1 MAGNP
6 PLMYA
11 CVSGNMELAK
21 VLVTKTGADIN
32 QRNNMYLTPLVVAC
46 SYGSNDVV
54 ELLVHAG
61 AVLDFRSTCQ
71 RTALFFAILYGY
83 PECVKTLLKFGANMD
98 LQDSIRKTPIDYA
111 IEKQKKAETEE
122 DKLKYGE
129 ILKLLANPPKRVTLS
144 RFSKSNQLKNT
155 CRNKIRQLLNS
166 SPRDHLFTKKVK
178 LLPLPNELK
187 EYLQGNSTQSLNDAL
202 RLHP

>member
-1 MAGNP
+1 
-6 PLMYA
+6 MYA
-11 CVSGNMELAK
+11 CVSGNMGLAE
-21 VLVTKTGADIN
+21 VLLTQTGADVN
-32 QRNNMYLTPLVVAC
+32 QRNHIYETPLVVAC
-46 SYGSNDVV
+46 SYGSNDFV

-71 RTALFFAILYGY
+71 RTALFFAIMYGY
-83 PECVKTLLKFGANMD
+83 PECVNTLLKFGADMD
-98 LQDSIRKTPIDYA
+98 LQDSMGKTPIDYA
-111 IEKQKKAETEE
+111 IEKQKKAETKE
-122 DKLKYGE
+122 DKFKYGE

-155 CRNKIRQLLNS
+155 CRNRIRQLLNS
-166 SPRDHLFTKKVK
+166 SSRDHLFTKKVK
-178 LLPLPNELK
+178 LLPLPNEQK